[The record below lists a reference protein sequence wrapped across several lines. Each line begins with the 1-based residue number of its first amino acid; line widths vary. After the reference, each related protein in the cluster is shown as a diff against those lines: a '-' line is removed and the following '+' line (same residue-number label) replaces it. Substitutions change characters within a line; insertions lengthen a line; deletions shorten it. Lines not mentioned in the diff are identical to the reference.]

1 MNFSV
6 RIAKSAGK
14 DIRKLG
20 TSDQK
25 KLRRVLEG
33 FRARLPTTHVKKLGG
48 LKEAYRYRLGKI
60 RVIYSVDHKGKIVW
74 IHGIRY
80 RKEAYRR

>member
-6 RIAKSAGK
+6 WIAKAAGK
-14 DIRKLG
+14 AFKKLG
-20 TSDQK
+20 TVEQR
-25 KLRRVLEG
+25 KLRRVLEH
-33 FRARLPTTHVKKLGG
+33 FRRGLPTTHVKKLGG
-48 LKEAYRYRLGKI
+48 LKRTYRYRVGKV
-60 RVIYSVDHKGKIVW
+60 RVIYSVDHKRKIVW